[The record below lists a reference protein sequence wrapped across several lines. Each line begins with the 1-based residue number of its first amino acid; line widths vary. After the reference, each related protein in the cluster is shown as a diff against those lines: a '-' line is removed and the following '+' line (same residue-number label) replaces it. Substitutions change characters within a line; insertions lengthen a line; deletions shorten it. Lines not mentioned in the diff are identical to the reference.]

1 MRMRGH
7 PQHLHRCVL
16 VPRQPSPRT
25 PAVHSAGT
33 VIEYR
38 KKSATGHR
46 GGRSRAELHRAS
58 RLPFAG
64 RCILFNPCARGSALP
79 ESGSSPIATAD
90 GDRDR
95 DHGDQPPCTNPA
107 NCIDPM
113 DAVPRGSFSLCIQST
128 RHPQGAQWFSP
139 SPSPSFC
146 LSPSPFL
153 CKLNW
158 YYYCDR
164 QCC

>member
-1 MRMRGH
+1 MGLIYETSVKEGAHLITPMKCSVLHTAVSWAICLVFSPLVGSLVASVLMR
-7 PQHLHRCVL
+7 L
-16 VPRQPSPRT
+16 VW
-25 PAVHSAGT
+25 A
-33 VIEYR
+33 
-38 KKSATGHR
+38 
-46 GGRSRAELHRAS
+46 RAS
-58 RLPFAG
+58 EYL
-64 RCILFNPCARGSALP
+64 ISRGSALP